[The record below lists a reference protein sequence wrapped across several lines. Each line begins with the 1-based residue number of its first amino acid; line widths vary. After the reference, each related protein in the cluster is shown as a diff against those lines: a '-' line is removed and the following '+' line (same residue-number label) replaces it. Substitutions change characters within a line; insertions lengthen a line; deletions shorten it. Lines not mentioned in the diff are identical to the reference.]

1 MPSFFEPPKTDRYA
15 LRNVNALLEDGNLAK
30 RDIVVEKGKIADI
43 LTAGAAPIDIGPDLK
58 GAMVWPCPV
67 DIHTHLD
74 KGHIWP
80 RNPNVDGTFFGALT
94 ATMEDRKA
102 NWNAADVEA
111 RFDFGVATAY
121 ARGVSAIRT
130 HLDSF
135 PPQAEIS
142 WPVFAKLR
150 DKWAGKVTLQA
161 SSIVSMDLF
170 ATDGGKQLADLVAKH
185 NGLLGCVTRMA
196 GEDHAGVPAGF
207 DELMEKVFILAE
219 ERGLDLDLHVDETD
233 DTTARTLIRIA
244 KIALKRKFKGKIQC
258 GHCCSLSLQ
267 EEDAIAETVKLCADA
282 GIAVVSLP
290 MCNMY
295 LQGRKAGR
303 TPRWRGVTVLHEMRA
318 AGMNVAVGG
327 DNVRDPFYAYGDHDM
342 AETFVQAVRI
352 LQLDH
357 PLDGWALAATK
368 NPAETMRLP
377 QAGRLAK
384 GVPADL
390 IVFKARSWS
399 EFLSRAQGDRTVIR
413 NGKAIDTTPPDF
425 AELDGIVGAP

>member
-399 EFLSRAQGDRTVIR
+399 EFLSRSQSDRAVIR

-425 AELDGIVGAP
+425 AALDALVGAP